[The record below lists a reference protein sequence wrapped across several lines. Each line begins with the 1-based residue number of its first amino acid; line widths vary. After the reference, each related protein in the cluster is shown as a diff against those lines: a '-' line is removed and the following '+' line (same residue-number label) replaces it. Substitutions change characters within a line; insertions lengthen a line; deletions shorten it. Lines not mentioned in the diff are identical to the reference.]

1 MLRQPLEPLKSPA
14 LSVCARACA
23 CAPADFHPLVDSIT
37 YSDYYLLANDFPD
50 YIATQERIDQ
60 VYCDQ
65 AHWTKMSIMSTAGSG
80 FFSSDRTIESVRGW
94 GAAGGRAGG
103 GGMAVVAAAVAVAWQ
118 WWRWLCGWVGRG
130 GTWGAAGGWAEAQQL
145 SSGGGAVAE
154 EQQLPLPCKLSGHWH
169 LTAGSLCRLLCPLR
183 ACSTTRTSGTPRPAR
198 CPPPANELLD
208 MRQRTKK
215 GRAFPALNA
224 ELLFLN
230 RLM

>member
-130 GTWGAAGGWAEAQQL
+130 GTWVAAGGWA
-145 SSGGGAVAE
+145 GAVAE

-169 LTAGSLCRLLCPLR
+169 LTAGGLCRFCALCVPAVQQGHLALHALPGAHPQRMNSWTCGSAPKR
-183 ACSTTRTSGTPRPAR
+183 AGHFQPSTQNCS
-198 CPPPANELLD
+198 
-208 MRQRTKK
+208 
-215 GRAFPALNA
+215 F
-224 ELLFLN
+224 
-230 RLM
+230 